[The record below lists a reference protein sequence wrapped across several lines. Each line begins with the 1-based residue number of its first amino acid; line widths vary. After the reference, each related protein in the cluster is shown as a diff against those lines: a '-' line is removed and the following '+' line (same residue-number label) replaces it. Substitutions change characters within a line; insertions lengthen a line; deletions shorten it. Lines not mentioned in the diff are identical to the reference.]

1 MPYYDNKKS
10 KFYSQVQP
18 SAENLAVSM
27 LAKDI
32 QIRNQRKVKVNA
44 QVTFVIY
51 ILETIANFSIF
62 IVWTVVH
69 GYSSEVTVTMGVMW
83 FHIVLPYIFLMNTS
97 HNKNLLIDDGWW
109 NTVKNALGISLTR
122 NNDTS
127 TCHPISLSILSSSR
141 KTAFETVESHRDQTD
156 VTKNE
161 NNDRHATLGVRRKRS
176 RRVDATNSEVSPILM
191 SSSNDDKIRCS
202 TSSFCY
208 DSTKFSAVET
218 KTGSS
223 PTLQSPTK
231 PAEPITKEES
241 DSEEEAQLPP
251 RTYHLE
257 LGESLL
263 SKMINSINNEDE
275 YLHYLTQLSE
285 LEENFEKHHEFVEEY
300 NPFHIVDYPTR
311 KKGKIK
317 SNHPKA
323 ENIEERWSKNVS
335 ASKNELNVQLL
346 GRAFDRLE
354 TRKSLFE
361 NYQEHCND
369 EVSYKKFC
377 DMLFDFE
384 ENLICD
390 KSQSNN

>member
-1 MPYYDNKKS
+1 
-10 KFYSQVQP
+10 
-18 SAENLAVSM
+18 M

-62 IVWTVVH
+62 IVWTIVH

-109 NTVKNALGISLTR
+109 STVKNALGISLAR
-122 NNDTS
+122 NNDNS
-127 TCHPISLSILSSSR
+127 TCHPISLSILSLSR
-141 KTAFETVESHRDQTD
+141 KSAFETVESHRDQTD
-156 VTKNE
+156 TTKNE
-161 NNDRHATLGVRRKRS
+161 DNDRHANLGVRRKRS
-176 RRVDATNSEVSPILM
+176 RRVDATNSEVLM
-191 SSSNDDKIRCS
+191 SSSNDYRMRCS
-202 TSSFCY
+202 TSSFCC

-223 PTLQSPTK
+223 LTIPSPTK

-241 DSEEEAQLPP
+241 DSEEETQLPP
-251 RTYHLE
+251 KTYHLD

-263 SKMINSINNEDE
+263 SKMINSMNNEDE

-285 LEENFEKHHEFVEEY
+285 LEEYFNKNHECSEEY
-300 NPFHIVDYPTR
+300 NPFHIIDYPTR

-317 SNHPKA
+317 SNQPKP
-323 ENIEERWSKNVS
+323 ENIEERGSKNVS
-335 ASKNELNVQLL
+335 TPKNELNVQLL

-354 TRKSLFE
+354 TRESLLQ
-361 NYQEHCND
+361 NYQEYCND

-377 DMLFDFE
+377 DMLLDFE

-390 KSQSNN
+390 KLQSKN